1 MAKVRRRIDLDFGIK
16 DKARVISDGLIEV
29 RTLLEKFK
37 APEKNQDEQ
46 VVKSKEIKHYVPRVV
61 IHHSDPLDDAEDSRN
76 ESD

>member
-37 APEKNQDEQ
+37 APEKNQDE
-46 VVKSKEIKHYVPRVV
+46 
-61 IHHSDPLDDAEDSRN
+61 
-76 ESD
+76 